1 MQAEVN
7 LYYSYGEVLTTDT
20 SLCGY
25 LELELC
31 TAPRY
36 NEDVLL
42 TLTQCQERAMW
53 TESKT
58 TIINH
63 PGREPLPETRWRH
76 TDLELAASGVGG
88 NKFLLLKPL
97 GLWYSFIV

>member
-1 MQAEVN
+1 MN
-7 LYYSYGEVLTTDT
+7 PYYSYAEVLTTDT

-42 TLTQCQERAMW
+42 TLTQWQERVMW

-58 TIINH
+58 MVTNH
-63 PGREPLPETRWRH
+63 PGRKPLPETRWRH